1 MDRPVAVHAISCQRQ
16 VVTSNP
22 EFAGCRQHLLNW
34 PAKSLRVQHDTKAC
48 QLPVLLVVTLA
59 VIATPSYLQHIGW
72 VHVTCYK

>member
-1 MDRPVAVHAISCQRQ
+1 
-16 VVTSNP
+16 
-22 EFAGCRQHLLNW
+22 LLNW